1 MKAIIAAGGSGTR
14 LRPLTFSSNKHL
26 LPVANKPLLLYPL
39 EAILAVGIKDIG
51 IVVNETK
58 PAIEALLGDGSSYG
72 ANITYITQEKPLG
85 LAHVVSLC
93 EQFIAGDSFVYH
105 LGDNIFSQGI
115 KRPFEHFE
123 RTRPD
128 GLLTMVEHK
137 ENYRLGVPFFDEK
150 GNFSKYVEKP
160 QNPPNNFGIPGL
172 YMFSPIVFD
181 AFKGENAI
189 KPSARGE
196 YEVGDLY
203 NYLVDHGFRVET
215 EEVDGRWMDPGK
227 FTDMLDANSYMLDQ
241 GNLGEINGQISSDTT
256 ISGTLALG
264 KGSVVTTSQI
274 EGPVSIAADCII
286 EHCIIGPHVSIS
298 NNCVL
303 KNIKI
308 TNSVVMEHS
317 TLDGVSPMV
326 TNSMIGKNTQVT
338 SAQGTEASLFI
349 GDHCQVALHQ

>member
-39 EAILAVGIKDIG
+39 EALLAVGIKDIG
-51 IVVNETK
+51 IVVNETR

-72 ANITYITQEKPLG
+72 VSITYIDQEKPLG
-85 LAHVVSLC
+85 LAHVVFLC

-123 RTRPD
+123 RTKPD
-128 GLLTMVEHK
+128 GLLTMVEHQ
-137 ENYRLGVPFFDEK
+137 ENYRLGVPFFDSEGK
-150 GNFSKYVEKP
+150 LIKVVEKP
-160 QNPPNNFGIPGL
+160 QNPPNSFGIPGL
-172 YMFSPIVFD
+172 YLFSPNVFQ
-181 AFKGENAI
+181 AFKGEDAI

-196 YEVGDLY
+196 LEVTDLY
-203 NYLVDHGFRVET
+203 TYLLEHGFRVET

-227 FTDMLDANSYMLDQ
+227 FTDMLDANSFMLDQ
-241 GNLGEINGQISSDTT
+241 GNLGEIVGQLSDDTLV
-256 ISGTLALG
+256 SGVLAVG
-264 KGSVVTTSQI
+264 KGSVVTDSRI
-274 EGPVSIAADCII
+274 EGPVSIAADCVI
-286 EHCIIGPHVSIS
+286 EHCVIGPHVSIS

-303 KNIKI
+303 KNVKI

-317 TLDGVSPMV
+317 TLEGISPTV
-326 TNSMIGKNTQVT
+326 TNSMIGKNTQVS
-338 SAQGTEASLFI
+338 SAYGTEASLFI
-349 GDHCQVALHQ
+349 GDHCQVSLP

>member
-58 PAIEALLGDGSSYG
+58 PAIEALLGDGSAYG
-72 ANITYITQEKPLG
+72 AKITYINQEKPLG

-123 RTRPD
+123 RTKPD

-137 ENYRLGVPFFDEK
+137 ENYRLGVPFFDEH
-150 GNFSKYVEKP
+150 GNFYRYVEKP

-172 YMFSPIVFD
+172 YMFSSVVFN
-181 AFKGENAI
+181 AFKGADQI
-189 KPSARGE
+189 TPSARGE
-196 YEVGDLY
+196 FEVGDLY
-203 NYLVDHGFRVET
+203 NYLVDKGFRVET
-215 EEVDGRWMDPGK
+215 EEVEGRWMDPGK
-227 FTDMLDANSYMLDQ
+227 FTDMLDANRYMLDLSIS
-241 GNLGEINGQISSDTT
+241 NEREGEISRDSTLTGNVAVSKGAKITNTQI
-256 ISGTLALG
+256 I
-264 KGSVVTTSQI
+264 
-274 EGPVSIAADCII
+274 GPVSIAADCVID
-286 EHCIIGPHVSIS
+286 HCTIGPHVSIS
-298 NNCVL
+298 NHCTL
-303 KNIKI
+303 KGVHLSDSI
-308 TNSVVMEHS
+308 VMEHS
-317 TLDGVSPMV
+317 TLEEIVLV
-326 TNSMIGKNTQVT
+326 ITNSMIGKNTHVSSKDGNET
-338 SAQGTEASLFI
+338 SLFI
-349 GDHCQVALHQ
+349 GDHCQVSLAK

>member
-51 IVVNETK
+51 IVVNETR

-72 ANITYITQEKPLG
+72 ARITYINQAKPLG

-93 EQFIAGDSFVYH
+93 EDFIAGDPFVYH

-123 RTRPD
+123 RTKPD

-137 ENYRLGVPFFDEK
+137 ENFRLGVPFFDEQ
-150 GNFSKYVEKP
+150 GNFARYVEKP
-160 QNPPNNFGIPGL
+160 QSPPNCYGIPGL
-172 YMFSPIVFD
+172 YMFSSVVFE
-181 AFKGENAI
+181 AFKGEDQI

-196 YEVGDLY
+196 LEVGDLY
-203 NYLVDHGFRVET
+203 NYLVKKGLRVET
-215 EEVDGRWMDPGK
+215 EEIEGRWMDPGK
-227 FTDMLDANSYMLDQ
+227 FTDMLDANRYMLDLLSE
-241 GNLGEINGQISSDTT
+241 NEREGEISSDSKLTGTVAVSKGAT
-256 ISGTLALG
+256 ITN
-264 KGSVVTTSQI
+264 SQI
-274 EGPVSIAADCII
+274 IGPVSIAADCLIDS
-286 EHCIIGPHVSIS
+286 CTIGPHVSIS
-298 NNCVL
+298 NNCTL
-303 KNIKI
+303 K
-308 TNSVVMEHS
+308 SVKLADSIVMEHS
-317 TLDGVSPMV
+317 TLEGIDPVI

-338 SAQGTEASLFI
+338 SKAGTETSLFI
-349 GDHCQVALHQ
+349 GDHCQVSLAK

>member
-39 EAILAVGIKDIG
+39 EAILAVGIKEIG
-51 IVVNETK
+51 IVVNETR
-58 PAIEALLGDGSSYG
+58 PAIEALLGDGNSYG
-72 ANITYITQEKPLG
+72 VRITYINQAKPLG

-137 ENYRLGVPFFDEK
+137 ENYRLGVPFFDK
-150 GNFSKYVEKP
+150 TGKLVKVVEKP
-160 QNPPNNFGIPGL
+160 QNPPNSFGVPGL
-172 YMFSPIVFD
+172 YMFSSNVFK
-181 AFKGENAI
+181 AFTGVDAI
-189 KPSARGE
+189 KPSPRGE
-196 YEVGDLY
+196 LEVTDLY
-203 NYLVDHGFRVET
+203 TYLLEHDFRVET

-227 FTDMLDANSYMLDQ
+227 FTDMLDANSFMLDQ
-241 GNLGEINGQISSDTT
+241 GNLGEIMGQISSDTT

-264 KGSVVTTSQI
+264 KESVVTGSRI

-286 EHCIIGPHVSIS
+286 ENCNIGPYVSIS

-303 KNIKI
+303 KHITI

-317 TLDGVSPMV
+317 TLDGISPTI

-338 SAQGTEASLFI
+338 RAQGTEASLFI